1 MSRGKRKRPA
11 SGGLPGRK
19 KQGKTDCTNCYKKV
33 CQNGDKSLAFMFEI
47 KYNDKR
53 QIIGFNLSNI
63 ENGGLKNE

>member
-1 MSRGKRKRPA
+1 M
-11 SGGLPGRK
+11 
-19 KQGKTDCTNCYKKV
+19 KKV
-33 CQNGDKSLAFMFEI
+33 CQNVDKGLAFMFEI